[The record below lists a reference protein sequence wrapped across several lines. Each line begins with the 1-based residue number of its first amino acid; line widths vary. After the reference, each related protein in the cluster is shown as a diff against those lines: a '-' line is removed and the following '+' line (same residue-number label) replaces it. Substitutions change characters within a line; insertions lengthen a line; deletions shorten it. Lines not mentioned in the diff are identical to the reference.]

1 MCATEGDWKIVVG
14 DPGPPDIWSANPS
27 GNDHENYELLAE
39 KSVANPF
46 FAMVGGKNTT
56 VQLFNIPN
64 DEREMQDVASANEE
78 LVRMSMSCNL
88 MLCICGESYLPHTSP
103 NSEE

>member
-1 MCATEGDWKIVVG
+1 MHFTEGDWKIVVG

-27 GNDHENYELLAE
+27 GDDYEDYELLAE
-39 KSVANPF
+39 KTAVHPF

-64 DEREMQDVASANEE
+64 DEREMHDVASANEE
-78 LVRMSMSCNL
+78 LVRML
-88 MLCICGESYLPHTSP
+88 MLLTAALCL
-103 NSEE
+103 